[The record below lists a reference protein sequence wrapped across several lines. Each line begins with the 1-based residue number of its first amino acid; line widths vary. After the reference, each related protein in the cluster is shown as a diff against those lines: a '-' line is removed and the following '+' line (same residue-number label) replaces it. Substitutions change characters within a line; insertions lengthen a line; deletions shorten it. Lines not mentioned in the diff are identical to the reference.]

1 MLSAFL
7 LAAVLPASQLPV
19 GQIVPT
25 VTCEADP
32 SQSYALYLPA
42 AYSPARLW
50 PLILAFD
57 PGGRGS
63 VPVERYQRAA
73 ERYGFIV
80 AGSNN
85 SKNGS
90 QDLATIVRVLSTD
103 VGARFRIDPK
113 RIYTAGMSGGARVA
127 FIVALGAPDIAGV
140 FASSAGY
147 PDSKARKT
155 LPFPVFA
162 TTGTEDFNH
171 LEMRLLDRELTTP
184 HFLAIFDGG
193 HTWLSSDLALEAV
206 EWMVVQEMKS
216 GRTARDERTLDELL
230 ARRLAAAQSS
240 PDDKT
245 RYIRLASIA
254 ADFSGLRD
262 MSTVSASAATLARSK
277 AVQGALKRDRDDD
290 AKEMREFENVRSIE
304 ARLASDQ
311 ERAQALMQ
319 LRQRWKDLA
328 ARAAVPE
335 NSPDRQLARRL
346 LSNLSA
352 SATTADPQ
360 YLEIIREY
368 RFRREPPR

>member
-1 MLSAFL
+1 MLAAFL
-7 LAAVLPASQLPV
+7 LAALLPSGQLPV
-19 GQIVPT
+19 GEIVPT
-25 VTCEADP
+25 VTCAADP
-32 SQSYALYLPA
+32 PQSYALYLPS
-42 AYSPARLW
+42 AYSQEKLW
-50 PLILAFD
+50 PIILAFD
-57 PGGRGS
+57 PGGRGN

-85 SKNGS
+85 SRNGS
-90 QDLATIVRVLSTD
+90 QDLARIVSALSTD

-113 RIYTAGMSGGARVA
+113 RIYTAGMSGGSRVA
-127 FIVALGAPDIAGV
+127 FIVALGVADIAGV

-162 TTGTEDFNH
+162 TAGTEDFNH

-184 HFLAIFDGG
+184 HFLAVFDGG

-206 EWMVVQEMKS
+206 EWMVVRAMKS
-216 GRTARDERTLDELL
+216 GRATRDDRTLDELL
-230 ARRLAAAQSS
+230 AKRLAAAESV

-245 RYIRLASIA
+245 RYVRLASIA

-262 MSTVSASAATLARSK
+262 VSAVSATAATLARSK
-277 AVQGALKRDRDDD
+277 AVQDALKRDRDDD
-290 AKEMREFENVRSIE
+290 AREMREFENVRSVE
-304 ARLASDQ
+304 ARLASNQ

-328 ARAAVPE
+328 ARAAAPE

-346 LSNLSA
+346 LSNLAA
-352 SATTADPQ
+352 SANTTDPQ
-360 YLEIIREY
+360 YLDIIREY
-368 RFRREPPR
+368 RLRR